1 MSATT
6 TYQQQLQLMVD
17 ESGEIVRWLITIG
30 VSIGALL
37 EVIDSSI
44 VNVALP
50 HIQGNLGATISE
62 AAWVITS
69 YSIANAIILPL
80 AAWLG
85 DTFGRKDYFIF
96 SLIGFVI
103 SSMACGF
110 APNLVVLVLSRVLQ
124 GLFGG
129 GLLAKAQSIL
139 FETFPRE
146 KQGLVQAVFGL
157 CVIVGP
163 ILGPTFGGWLTDNM
177 NWRWIFFINLPIG
190 IVSIAMCAM
199 FLPPDLKTKKKTVV
213 DWSGIFLLAMFLGSF
228 QYVLEKGQDDD
239 WFSSRTIILLSI
251 AAVVGLI
258 LFIAQELTTEH
269 PAVDLRVLRHPSVAS
284 GVTYSL
290 VLGFALYG
298 VSFLIPN
305 YAQAMLGYTAFQAG
319 ILQVPGSIM
328 TGFMMPFVGIFA
340 SKLDARYVV
349 AAGTIILAMAMFQLS
364 HITLASGWYDFFWPL
379 ILRGIGTVLMY
390 LPLTLA
396 TVGGAP
402 PKDITAVTAF
412 FNLSR
417 MLGGSIGIAMLT
429 TCLTRRSDFH
439 RVVLIEKVTPFAQDT
454 MQRLNAMAGIF
465 TNQGQSLHD
474 ARDTA
479 LHMMNG
485 IVGEQSMLLSY
496 EDICWLLGM
505 LLICSVPLCL
515 ILSSGKR
522 KLAEPLEMH

>member
-1 MSATT
+1 MAVA
-6 TYQQQLQLMVD
+6 TYQQQVQSMV
-17 ESGEIVRWLITIG
+17 EENGEIIRWLITIA

-96 SLIGFVI
+96 SLIGFTI
-103 SSMACGF
+103 SSMACGM
-110 APNLVVLVLSRVLQ
+110 APNLVTLVLARVLQ

-139 FETFPRE
+139 FETFPQE
-146 KQGLVQAVFGL
+146 KQGLVQAAFGV

-163 ILGPTFGGWLTDNM
+163 ILGPTLGGWLTDNF
-177 NWRWIFFINLPIG
+177 NWRWIFFINLPFG
-190 IVSIAMCAM
+190 IISTTMCAL
-199 FLPPDLKTKKKTVV
+199 FLPADIKTKKKTVV
-213 DWSGIFLLAMFLGSF
+213 DWFGILFLTMFLGSF

-239 WFSSRTIILLSI
+239 WFSSRTIIALSVS
-251 AAVVGLI
+251 AFVGMV
-258 LFIAQELTTEH
+258 LFIAQELTTRH

-298 VSFLIPN
+298 VSFLIPQ

-319 ILQVPGSIM
+319 VLQVPGSI
-328 TGFMMPFVGIFA
+328 TSGLMMPLVGIVISRFN
-340 SKLDARYVV
+340 ARVVV
-349 AAGTIILAMAMFQLS
+349 AIGTSILSLAMFQLS
-364 HITLASGWYDFFWPL
+364 QVTLNSGWEQFFWPL
-379 ILRGIGTVLMY
+379 ILRGMGTVLMY

-402 PKDITAVTAF
+402 REDIPAVTAF

-417 MLGGSIGIAMLT
+417 MLGGSIGVAAIT
-429 TCLTRRSDFH
+429 TLLTRRCDFH
-439 RVVLIEKVTPFAQDT
+439 RNVLVEKITPYSQDA
-454 MQRLNAMAGIF
+454 MNRLNGLAQLFM
-465 TNQGQSLHD
+465 QHGQSPHD
-474 ARDTA
+474 ARFTA
-479 LHMMNG
+479 LHMLDG
-485 IVGEQSMLLSY
+485 IVTQQSFLLSY
-496 EDICWLLGM
+496 EDMCWLLGI
-505 LLICSVPLCL
+505 LLAASLPLCL

-522 KLAEPLEMH
+522 KNPEPIEMH